1 MAIARAILATDE
13 AISITE
19 VTVTSALAQHVRV
32 FLPPVGDGTGGTVLE
47 GHAITIRQTVDGG
60 SVNVLSNEGN
70 RVVSLQPGEFR
81 RISAL
86 GDAADSRWVSSDNLP
101 PIQPSRALATNGTRV
116 PALNNEIV
124 LEKAFDPDNL
134 LASAA
139 SITSHTVTGA
149 VLGDDVAVSFDKTLG
164 SSVFIASVESADT
177 VQLTH
182 KNFNAGTAVNVAAG
196 TLRFVVTPRTG
207 NLPVGASLEI
217 RGWLRRLK
225 PDGTVGLIPLWDETA

>member
-13 AISITE
+13 VISITE

-60 SVNVLSNEGN
+60 SVNVVSNEGN

-86 GDAADSRWVSSDNLP
+86 GDAADNRWVSSDNLP

-124 LEKAFDPDNL
+124 LEKAFDPANL
-134 LASAA
+134 LASAVT
-139 SITSHTVTGA
+139 ITSHTVTGA
-149 VLGDDVAVSFDKTLG
+149 VVGDMVTVSFDKALG
-164 SSVFIASVESADT
+164 TSALFVSVDSADT
-177 VQLTH
+177 VQLTQ
-182 KNFNAGTAVNVAAG
+182 KNFNSGSGINVAAG
-196 TLRFVVTPRTG
+196 ILRFVVTPVIG
-207 NLPVGASLEI
+207 SLPTGASLEI

-225 PDGTVGLIPLWDETA
+225 PDGSVGLIPLWDEIA